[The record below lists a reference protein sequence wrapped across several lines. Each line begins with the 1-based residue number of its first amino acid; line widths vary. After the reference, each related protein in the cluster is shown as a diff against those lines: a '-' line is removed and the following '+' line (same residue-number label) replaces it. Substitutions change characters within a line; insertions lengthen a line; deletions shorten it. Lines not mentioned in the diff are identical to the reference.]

1 MLRTAGICIVVCFF
15 SLSLWSQSDTVSGT
29 VRDASNALLPRATVR
44 ILTWGG
50 NEFSRSLTDSH
61 GRFRFA
67 GLGEGSY
74 TIEASLTG
82 FQTVAIIARPGE
94 DIELLLPLA
103 PVRESVVV
111 SATRTDVPTGQ
122 IGAAVTVIAKDEI
135 VNRQELLV
143 SELLQSVPGLTVVR
157 SGGLGNITSLFVR
170 GGEGDYNKVLLDGIP
185 LNEPGGTFQFDSL
198 STENL
203 ERIEVVRGPQS
214 ALFGSDAMSSVVQL
228 FTQRGSSETPRPHT
242 FVSVEGGKYATWRG
256 RAGVSGELG
265 IFDYATSF
273 ARLNTANQE
282 PNNEF
287 RSSNASG
294 NFGVSPNASTEFRL
308 ILRGTSSR
316 AGTPGQTAFGRPD
329 GGAFFRRADGYAG
342 LSLRNQTTSRWEQ
355 RALYTYARSRQVSRD
370 TVIDPPYTPGFE
382 GRSAPFQFS
391 DFLSDFLNDTRRQHV
406 SYQSDISIGSFG
418 RIVGSHL
425 LTFAFDWDHEQ
436 GFLQDRQSGSLATD
450 AKRNNFGWVF
460 QHQAIWE
467 RLVVTNGVRIEDND
481 GFGSAVVPR
490 SSMALFLR
498 TGQDALGATK
508 LKFNFGLGIKEP
520 TLVESFSP
528 SPSFPG
534 NPELR
539 PERVRSIDFGVEQRL
554 WQDTAKLELNWFDNT
569 YRDLVSFLITGF
581 NPTRGSY
588 FNIQRNKVSGAEV
601 VLELNPVRALR
612 TRATYTFL
620 DSEIVRSPSPSNP
633 AGQSLIRRPRHS
645 GSLLVTWQ
653 WQRMNVTSSAVFVGA
668 RTDSDFS
675 SLQPPLTSN
684 DGSSKWDLAWM
695 YRLPQGLTVFGVF
708 ENILNQHYM
717 EALGF
722 PALRFTYRSGV
733 RLEF

>member
-94 DIELLLPLA
+94 DIELLLPLV

-228 FTQRGSSETPRPHT
+228 FTQRGSSETPRPHS
-242 FVSVEGGKYATWRG
+242 FISVEGGKYDTWRG

-329 GGAFFRRADGYAG
+329 GDAFFRRADGYAG

-370 TVIDPPYTPGFE
+370 TVTDPPYTPRFDGS
-382 GRSAPFQFS
+382 SAPFQFS

-406 SYQSDISIGSFG
+406 SYQSDIRIGSFG
-418 RIVGSHL
+418 RIAGSHL

-436 GFLQDRQSGSLATD
+436 GLLQDRQSGS
-450 AKRNNFGWVF
+450 R
-460 QHQAIWE
+460 
-467 RLVVTNGVRIEDND
+467 
-481 GFGSAVVPR
+481 
-490 SSMALFLR
+490 
-498 TGQDALGATK
+498 
-508 LKFNFGLGIKEP
+508 
-520 TLVESFSP
+520 
-528 SPSFPG
+528 
-534 NPELR
+534 
-539 PERVRSIDFGVEQRL
+539 
-554 WQDTAKLELNWFDNT
+554 
-569 YRDLVSFLITGF
+569 
-581 NPTRGSY
+581 
-588 FNIQRNKVSGAEV
+588 
-601 VLELNPVRALR
+601 
-612 TRATYTFL
+612 
-620 DSEIVRSPSPSNP
+620 
-633 AGQSLIRRPRHS
+633 
-645 GSLLVTWQ
+645 
-653 WQRMNVTSSAVFVGA
+653 
-668 RTDSDFS
+668 
-675 SLQPPLTSN
+675 
-684 DGSSKWDLAWM
+684 
-695 YRLPQGLTVFGVF
+695 
-708 ENILNQHYM
+708 
-717 EALGF
+717 
-722 PALRFTYRSGV
+722 
-733 RLEF
+733 